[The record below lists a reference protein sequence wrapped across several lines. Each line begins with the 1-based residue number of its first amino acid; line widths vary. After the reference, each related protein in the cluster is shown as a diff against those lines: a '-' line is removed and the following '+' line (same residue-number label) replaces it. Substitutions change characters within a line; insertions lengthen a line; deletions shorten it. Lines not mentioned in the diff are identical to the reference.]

1 MIEMQK
7 TRNPASSGQA
17 QITTGTSLKTTNL
30 VWNVICQD
38 DNRKRIDVFNVFDH
52 VSFKAEVKKHLKRCE
67 TKEKFAVHLRSLL
80 LFFFRA
86 KSEWEIVIQPL
97 LGGGDIPEKKV
108 DVYWQVMNNWD
119 IFLEYVWNSKFSKG
133 SRCS

>member
-1 MIEMQK
+1 MIEIQK
-7 TRNPASSGQA
+7 IRNPVYSRQSQM
-17 QITTGTSLKTTNL
+17 TKRTSLKTANL
-30 VWNVICQD
+30 VWNVIYQD

-52 VSFKAEVKKHLKRCE
+52 VSFKSEVKKHLKRCD
-67 TKEKFAVHLRSLL
+67 TKEEFAVHLRSLL
-80 LFFFRA
+80 LFFYRA